1 MNRRRLWTLLRR
13 EVQATF
19 RDPFTVTILV
29 LVPIFALAMF
39 GFVLA
44 TDVKHLSLGLFD
56 AARSRASRQLVADLA
71 ANGTFDVRDYPSP
84 DAIGDALVSGAI
96 SVGVIVPPDFDDD
109 VRRSGSG
116 NDAPRIQVLYDGGES
131 ALAGNSEA
139 FLQGLL
145 RATGQ
150 TLGDAGEQPNRL
162 AAGGQ
167 GGIGVVARAVF
178 NPRLDGVPF
187 MVAGTFGFVLS
198 FLTTLI
204 TAVSIVN
211 EKLQGTFEQL
221 QVTPA
226 TSLEI
231 LLGKLLPLG
240 AIFAFD
246 VVLMVLTAGLVLGV
260 WPEGS
265 ALLFIAVSAFYM
277 LMSLALGLI
286 FSATSATAAE
296 AVQKTV
302 LFSVPLVQL
311 SGFLFPIRN
320 MPHVVQWIAAMVPA
334 THYIAISHAL
344 YLRGEGLVGI
354 FPDLAFLLVFGAALI
369 AYALRAIEAR
379 A

>member
-1 MNRRRLWTLLRR
+1 MNPRRLWTLIRR

-19 RDPFTVTILV
+19 RDPFTVTILI
-29 LVPIFALAMF
+29 LVPIFALAVF

-44 TDVKHLSLGLFD
+44 TDVKHLSLGLYD
-56 AARSRASRQLVADLA
+56 AAHSSASRRLVADLA
-71 ANGTFDVRDYPSP
+71 ANGTFDVRDYPSRE
-84 DAIGDALVSGAI
+84 AIGESLVSGAI
-96 SVGVIVPPDFDDD
+96 GVGVVIPPDFDDD
-109 VRRSGSG
+109 TRRAG
-116 NDAPRIQVLYDGGES
+116 APTVQVLYDGGET

-139 FLQGLL
+139 FLQALL
-145 RATGQ
+145 RATAPA
-150 TLGDAGEQPNRL
+150 LGDAADRPQREEHG
-162 AAGGQ
+162 AIA
-167 GGIGVVARAVF
+167 VTTRAVF
-178 NPRLDGVPF
+178 NPRLDGTPF

-240 AIFAFD
+240 AIFSLD

-265 ALLFIAVSAFYM
+265 ALLFISVSTYYV
-277 LMSLALGLI
+277 LISLALGLI

-311 SGFLFPIRN
+311 SGFLYPIRN
-320 MPHVVQWIAAMVPA
+320 MPHLVRWFAEMLPA
-334 THYIAISHAL
+334 THYIAIGHAV
-344 YLRGEGLVGI
+344 YMRGQGFIGI
-354 FPDLAFLLVFGAALI
+354 LPDIGFLLVAGAVLI
-369 AYALRAIEAR
+369 TYALRAIEAR
-379 A
+379 G

>member
-1 MNRRRLWTLLRR
+1 VNRRRLWTLLRR

-29 LVPIFALAMF
+29 VVPIFALAMF

-56 AARSRASRQLVADLA
+56 AARSTASRRLVADLA
-71 ANGTFDVRDYPSP
+71 ANGTFDVRDYPSA
-84 DAIGDALVSGAI
+84 DAIGDALVSGVI
-96 SVGVIVPPDFDDD
+96 SVGMIVPPDFDDD
-109 VRRSGSG
+109 VGRSGSG
-116 NDAPRIQVLYDGGES
+116 NDGPRVQVLYDGGES

-162 AAGGQ
+162 VAGGQ

-246 VVLMVLTAGLVLGV
+246 VVLMVLMAGLVLGI

-320 MPHVVQWIAAMVPA
+320 MPEIVQWIAAIVPA

-354 FPDLAFLLVFGAALI
+354 FPDLAYLLVAGAALI

>member
-1 MNRRRLWTLLRR
+1 LNRRRLWTLIRR

-39 GFVLA
+39 GFILA
-44 TDVKHLSLGLFD
+44 TDVKHLSLGLYD
-56 AARSRASRQLVADLA
+56 GARSAASRRVVAELA
-71 ANGTFDVRDYPSP
+71 AKGTFDVRDYSSA
-84 DAIGDALVSGAI
+84 DAIGSGLVSGAI
-96 SVGVIVPPDFDDD
+96 SVGVVIPPDFDDD
-109 VRRSGSG
+109 MRRGAAEHATPS
-116 NDAPRIQVLYDGGES
+116 IQVLYDGGET

-139 FLQGLL
+139 FMQTLL
-145 RATGQ
+145 RATSQ
-150 TLGDAGEQPNRL
+150 SLGDAADQPSRIPGEGNP
-162 AAGGQ
+162 
-167 GGIGVVARAVF
+167 GIGVVTRAVF

-198 FLTTLI
+198 FVTTLI

-226 TSLEI
+226 TSVEI

-240 AIFAFD
+240 AIFALD

-265 ALLFIAVSAFYM
+265 ALLFIGVSAVYVM
-277 LMSLALGLI
+277 ISLALGLI
-286 FSATSATAAE
+286 FSAISATAAE

-320 MPHVVQWIAAMVPA
+320 MPHLVQWIAAMVPA
-334 THYIAISHAL
+334 THYIAIGRAI

-354 FPDLAFLLVFGAALI
+354 FPDLVFLAVAGACLV
-369 AYALRAIEAR
+369 AYALRVIEAR

>member
-1 MNRRRLWTLLRR
+1 VNARRLWTLIRR

-29 LVPIFALAMF
+29 MVPLAALVLF
-39 GFVLA
+39 GFI
-44 TDVKHLSLGLFD
+44 LSTTVENLPLGLVD
-56 AARSRASRQLVADLA
+56 ASQSAASRRLVADLSA
-71 ANGTFDVRDYPSP
+71 PGTFDVRTYPSP
-84 DAIGDALVSGAI
+84 QAIGDALISGGL
-96 SVGVIVPPDFDDD
+96 SVGVVIPPDFADDLG
-109 VRRSGSG
+109 RPGR
-116 NDAPRIQVLYDGGES
+116 AQIQVLYDGGE
-131 ALAGNSEA
+131 AVLAGNAEA
-139 FLQGLL
+139 FLNALV
-145 RATGQ
+145 RAAAPALSGKEMT
-150 TLGDAGEQPNRL
+150 TRIEGE
-162 AAGGQ
+162 AGG
-167 GGIGVVARAVF
+167 GSGIGVVVRPVF
-178 NPRLDGVPF
+178 NGRLDGKPF

-240 AIFAFD
+240 AVFALD
-246 VVLMVLTAGLVLGV
+246 VVLMVLVAGFVLGV

-265 ALLFIAVSAFYM
+265 ALLFVAISSFYV
-277 LMSLALGLI
+277 LISLALGLI

-302 LFSVPLVQL
+302 LFSIPLVQL
-311 SGFLFPIRN
+311 SGFIFPIRN
-320 MPHVVQWIAAMVPA
+320 MPTVVGWLSELLPA
-334 THYIAISHAL
+334 THYIQVSRAI
-344 YLRGEGLVGI
+344 YLRGEGPLTLL
-354 FPDLAFLLVFGAALI
+354 PDLAVLLFYGILLVF
-369 AYALRAIEAR
+369 YALRAIEAR